1 MQLKHVLAASAAAI
15 ISLGTPALAQ
25 VTESGPGSADGNIVV
40 TDGLDLLSNND
51 NGNNRDNDSS
61 TNDSNNDNSVTDGLD
76 LLSNNDNG
84 NNRDN
89 ENYGAWSASRGGEV
103 EDNGNNRDNENYG
116 NGSASRGG
124 EVEDSNNDYSGS
136 VNNDDGELNSGSNV
150 ASRGGEL
157 NQGST
162 VASRG
167 GEIAMGNTDVEDSYN
182 QQNGNSSNEIVATQ
196 VLLAVN
202 SNHDLDEVA
211 DFDGEDDS
219 DSNVGYNS
227 GDNTVRGSS
236 FAAFAGI
243 LNQAW
248 NTGLNANTQ
257 AATNIA
263 AQGSVSFGDTT
274 GGAGGGTG
282 GD

>member
-1 MQLKHVLAASAAAI
+1 MQLKHILAASAAAI

-25 VTESGPGSADGNIVV
+25 VTESGPGSADDNIVV

-76 LLSNNDNG
+76 LLSNN
-84 NNRDN
+84 
-89 ENYGAWSASRGGEV
+89 
-103 EDNGNNRDNENYG
+103 DNGNNRDNENYG